1 MELLLCVFIYTVRMR
16 STAVHSLTAVFRV
29 LRLKS
34 LCCPSLGQSCR
45 MRGFNSEE
53 DRSVTQCS
61 PDHYCK
67 SSSWCVLHAI
77 YHAIMPS
84 VVRIYIVEVCSILDK
99 GDGMGGNLV
108 CVELFPIIPNH
119 IISYYKIPRMH
130 FKSAATHF

>member
-1 MELLLCVFIYTVRMR
+1 MCIHIYCTYAQHCCSFLDSCFQSIAIEVIVLSLIGAVLQNERFQLRGGQERDSMFAGSLLQVIFLVR
-16 STAVHSLTAVFRV
+16 TA
-29 LRLKS
+29 
-34 LCCPSLGQSCR
+34 C
-45 MRGFNSEE
+45 
-53 DRSVTQCS
+53 
-61 PDHYCK
+61 
-67 SSSWCVLHAI
+67 

-130 FKSAATHF
+130 FKSAARHF

>member
-1 MELLLCVFIYTVRMR
+1 MPIHLYDPLAYVLATSCYPDSLSHMHHTRMSTCIYTHLLQYIHTLYNVIYIIIHTSLHCGLLLCVFIYTVRMR

-77 YHAIMPS
+77 M
-84 VVRIYIVEVCSILDK
+84 L
-99 GDGMGGNLV
+99 
-108 CVELFPIIPNH
+108 
-119 IISYYKIPRMH
+119 
-130 FKSAATHF
+130 